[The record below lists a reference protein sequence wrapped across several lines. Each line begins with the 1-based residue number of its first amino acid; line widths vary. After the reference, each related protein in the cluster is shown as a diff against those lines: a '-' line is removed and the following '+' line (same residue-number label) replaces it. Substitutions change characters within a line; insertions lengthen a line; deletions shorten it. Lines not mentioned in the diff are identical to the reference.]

1 VRTSTTIFNVM
12 INDLLTQLDKIKNV
26 RSAIFVDDL
35 VFWTSLPK
43 YQEHQLSQ
51 IMNEALPF
59 ATGVKK
65 IP

>member
-1 VRTSTTIFNVM
+1 M

-43 YQEHQLSQ
+43 HQEHQLSQ